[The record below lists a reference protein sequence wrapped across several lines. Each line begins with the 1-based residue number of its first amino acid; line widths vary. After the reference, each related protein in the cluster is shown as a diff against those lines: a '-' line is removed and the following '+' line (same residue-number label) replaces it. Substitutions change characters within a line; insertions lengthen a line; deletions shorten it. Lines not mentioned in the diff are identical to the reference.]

1 MRAGSKLASQY
12 GRNLDNK
19 AYGGKVVP
27 GTSGPIHIE
36 GNLPNRNSYSPF
48 STGRSKPSIQ
58 DDIMKVHPKTGESI
72 LAIRDGGVKTNQQTG
87 YNEYWKWGDKK
98 ISDPL
103 QRFFGIGEYGK
114 EEQAKSKLK
123 GAMNKL
129 MGPTISRI
137 DEGTEMTK
145 DFIGSQTESNLEA
158 LQENVL
164 QMRTGLGN
172 QMQNIGNIQIKT
184 DLVSS
189 PADATAV
196 KTVDEYGQ
204 AFMRNIGNKTQDIR
218 TKGNYQK
225 WQADTKAKAAKQE
238 LISNYITTV
247 GELPPEKY
255 MSVLDDYNQT
265 LEESVTMGDPV
276 TPSVNNAQYGG
287 DNSYNNFLPDWL
299 KNYKDQG

>member
-12 GRNLDNK
+12 GKNLDNK
-19 AYGGKVVP
+19 SYGGKVVS
-27 GTSGPIHIE
+27 GISGPIHIE

-48 STGRSKPSIQ
+48 STGRSKSSIQ
-58 DDIMKVHPKTGESI
+58 DDIMKAHPKTGESI

-87 YNEYWKWGDKK
+87 YNEYWEWGDEYL
-98 ISDPL
+98 SDPL

-123 GAMNKL
+123 GAMDKL

-137 DEGTEMTK
+137 DEGTEVTK
-145 DFIGSQTESNLEA
+145 DFIGSQVGSNLA
-158 LQENVL
+158 SIQENVL
-164 QMRTGLGN
+164 QMRTDLGN
-172 QMQNIGNIQIKT
+172 KMQGIGNIQTKT

-204 AFMRNIGNKTQDIR
+204 AFMRNIGSKTQDIR

-225 WQADTKAKAAKQE
+225 WQADTQAKAAKQE

-265 LEESVTMGDPV
+265 LEDSVTMGEN
-276 TPSVNNAQYGG
+276 TSPSVNSAQYGG
-287 DNSYNNFLPDWL
+287 DNPYSNLGWL
-299 KNYKDQG
+299 NKNINQI